1 MAVPGYKKEERTGI
15 LSNIRNSR
23 PVSAARDWSKRTGK
37 TYDKQFSDAG
47 KSYTQLAKN
56 NTSRFEKKFGE
67 SNFSNKAGAIKYGLQ
82 DAGGYLYNLA
92 REGAGFGSDI
102 VQNANAGVNDFIRYV
117 ILSTKL

>member
-47 KSYTQLAKN
+47 KS
-56 NTSRFEKKFGE
+56 
-67 SNFSNKAGAIKYGLQ
+67 
-82 DAGGYLYNLA
+82 
-92 REGAGFGSDI
+92 
-102 VQNANAGVNDFIRYV
+102 
-117 ILSTKL
+117 LSLIHI